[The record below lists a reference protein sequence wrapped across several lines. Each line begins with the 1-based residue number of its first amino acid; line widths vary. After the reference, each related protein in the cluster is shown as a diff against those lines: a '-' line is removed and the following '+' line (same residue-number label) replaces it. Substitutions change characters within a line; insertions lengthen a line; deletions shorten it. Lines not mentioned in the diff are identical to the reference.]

1 MSITIRRLRAEDL
14 GPVAKLH
21 RESFPSFFLSELGER
36 FLREFYRGFLT
47 PDATTAV
54 AVAEDGR
61 VVGAVVGHTQ
71 PQGFF
76 KKLLLRRWYA
86 FAFASLSLVLRR
98 PSILPRL
105 VRAVTY
111 RGNNDGIERRGALL
125 SSICV
130 DPQYSGDGIRGKLL
144 ESFTSQLVDRGCE
157 SAYLS
162 TDAVDNDRV
171 NAFYRNAGWAL
182 ENPYTTP
189 EGRRMNCYVWHKG
202 QTLIKDSDR

>member
-1 MSITIRRLRAEDL
+1 M
-14 GPVAKLH
+14 
-21 RESFPSFFLSELGER
+21 
-36 FLREFYRGFLT
+36 
-47 PDATTAV
+47 

-130 DPQYSGDGIRGKLL
+130 DPQYSGDGIGGKLL
-144 ESFTSQLVDRGCE
+144 ESFTNRLTFQQMQSTTIE
-157 SAYLS
+157 SMLS
-162 TDAVDNDRV
+162 TAMRVGRWKTLTRLLRAV
-171 NAFYRNAGWAL
+171 
-182 ENPYTTP
+182 E
-189 EGRRMNCYVWHKG
+189 
-202 QTLIKDSDR
+202 